1 MRSSEFVTEYRDR
14 MYQYIKG
21 VLPAWPDYVLKD
33 YVYRVLA
40 RGNYKKDELNR
51 DGILKLIKNIGL
63 SPDTKWQ
70 LVPNMKFTMD
80 MWTPEFQKLFRERI
94 RDVSADK
101 TDSPRDAERHAT
113 QSNLAGKEGGV
124 RKEPVLLLKYPNG
137 YFLLEGWHR
146 TTQHFLKYPDGY
158 TGPAYV
164 AVANNVTEEKIF
176 ESAYEE
182 AWELISQP
190 VPEIQTFVK
199 DLGLLQN
206 KESAEKISP
215 LINAVAEKQIPAS
228 SIPKLK
234 NLANKG
240 NDAQTLQS
248 IIKISGQPNA
258 AEQYAKLMKAR
269 DAGEKRNRG
278 YDVSGLV
285 NSVKSGNYEAPV
297 LLQLPTGL
305 YVIGGRTRLYAALA
319 LNVPAK
325 VKIISADTF
334 KQKLDEVPLPPDW
347 DPAQMDM
354 RQTFGNRLRYALDR
368 ARRIGG
374 GSSRVVMTI
383 EYQGRPTALKVAKNA
398 KGLAQNEAEV
408 EILADG
414 YAGRLP
420 IVIPLIDFDRENPR
434 PTWI

>member
-1 MRSSEFVTEYRDR
+1 MRSREFVTEYRDR
-14 MYQYIKG
+14 MYQYIKS

-80 MWTPEFQKLFRERI
+80 MWTPEFQKLFSERI
-94 RDVSADK
+94 RDVSAGK
-101 TDSPRDAERHAT
+101 TDSSRDTQRHAT

-124 RKEPVLLLKYPNG
+124 RKEPVLLLKHPNG
-137 YFLLEGWHR
+137 YTLLEGWHR
-146 TTQHFLKYPDGY
+146 TTQHFLKYPNGY

-164 AVANNVTEEKIF
+164 AVANVVN
-176 ESAYEE
+176 E
-182 AWELISQP
+182 A
-190 VPEIQTFVK
+190 
-199 DLGLLQN
+199 
-206 KESAEKISP
+206 
-215 LINAVAEKQIPAS
+215 
-228 SIPKLK
+228 
-234 NLANKG
+234 
-240 NDAQTLQS
+240 
-248 IIKISGQPNA
+248 
-258 AEQYAKLMKAR
+258 
-269 DAGEKRNRG
+269 
-278 YDVSGLV
+278 
-285 NSVKSGNYEAPV
+285 
-297 LLQLPTGL
+297 
-305 YVIGGRTRLYAALA
+305 
-319 LNVPAK
+319 
-325 VKIISADTF
+325 
-334 KQKLDEVPLPPDW
+334 PLPPDW

-420 IVIPLIDFDRENPR
+420 IVIPLVDYDRENPR
-434 PTWI
+434 PTWIQTEQARRVQGRTLMRMLHTPNLRLLLNQARNILGLRPEYMDLNNEQIKKEYFGKANELWQPTQQDWEIFLQYADELAELGSATSIIMGDLLSPSNWGVYNGRPVVLDLGFTEDTSKLYMRRW